1 MSKWGDDMK
10 KQKNGFT
17 LIELVVV
24 IAVLSILAALGIM
37 RISDSMASARGA
49 KVVADL
55 RTLDSAITI
64 YNTTSATALTSLDQL
79 ADNEIATV
87 PTPPEGDFTVVTTA
101 GTEKSYDAA
110 TYNAGAYTYDT
121 DTQRAMFCGHPVE
134 YYLAGDVTAK
144 TFADYAKTITD
155 EMVSL
160 LITKGTRIDSTAPG
174 STAGSS
180 SDRVTAI
187 NAYLAKNG
195 IYLNNLGA
203 TTWSYI
209 KSSNSLYFSSTA
221 ISGLDKGT
229 KIAVMCYNA
238 TTGNYTVYTGTV
250 DSIQNK
256 DINGG
261 KSYTVLNK
269 DSYQAYTPSTSS
281 SANNNQSY
289 ASAVAYYN
297 TLKEQLGY

>member
-24 IAVLSILAALGIM
+24 IAVLGILAALGIM
-37 RISDSMASARGA
+37 RISDSMASARGS
-49 KVVADL
+49 KVVGDL

-87 PTPPEGDFTVVTTA
+87 PTPPKGDFTVVTTA

-144 TFADYAKTITD
+144 TFADYAKTIAD
-155 EMVSL
+155 EMAAVVT
-160 LITKGTRIDSTAPG
+160 IANNIDSTAPG
-174 STAGSS
+174 KTAGSS
-180 SDRVTAI
+180 SDRVTEI
-187 NAYLAKNG
+187 KEYLEENG
-195 IYLNNLGA
+195 INLAALGA
-203 TTWSYI
+203 TSWSYN
-209 KSSNSLYFSSTA
+209 KDSHSLYYSSTDITGFA
-221 ISGLDKGT
+221 NGT
-229 KIAVMCYNA
+229 KVAMIRYNNS
-238 TTGNYTVYTGTV
+238 TGAYTVYTGTV
-250 DSIQNK
+250 SVITNK
-256 DINGG
+256 DVNGG
-261 KSYTVLNK
+261 KPYTVVRPTA
-269 DSYQAYTPSTSS
+269 AYTPSTSS

-297 TLKEQLGY
+297 TLKEQLGN

>member
-24 IAVLSILAALGIM
+24 IAVLGILAALGIM
-37 RISDSMASARGA
+37 RISDSMASARGS
-49 KVVADL
+49 KVVGDL

-79 ADNEIATV
+79 ADNEIANV
-87 PTPPEGDFTVVTTA
+87 PTPPKGDFTVVTTA

-203 TTWSYI
+203 TSWSYN
-209 KSSNSLYFSSTA
+209 KDSHSLYYSSTDITGFA
-221 ISGLDKGT
+221 NGT
-229 KIAVMCYNA
+229 KVAMIRYNNS
-238 TTGNYTVYTGTV
+238 TGAYTVYTGTV
-250 DSIQNK
+250 SVITNK
-256 DINGG
+256 DVNGG
-261 KSYTVLNK
+261 KPYTVVRPTA
-269 DSYQAYTPSTSS
+269 AYTPSTSS

-297 TLKEQLGY
+297 TLKEQLGN